1 MAGLDPAIHVPDT
14 ISARAAEAWI
24 TGSSPVMTILKWAN
38 RSMNFDLTEE
48 QRLLRDSVERL
59 LADHY
64 GFDKRRAY
72 LAEPEGWSR
81 GLWAQ
86 YAELGLLGLPFPED
100 YGGFGGGP
108 IEVMLVMAAFGRVL
122 ALEPYLATVV
132 LGGTALR
139 LAGNDEQK
147 SAILP
152 QVAEGGMIL
161 AFAHG
166 ERQAR
171 YDLTDVLTTAKPK
184 GGGWVLDGAK
194 TVVLQGDSA
203 QRLIVSARTSGERD
217 DPNGITLFLVDA
229 AANGVARRSYPMRD
243 GTQAAEISLSGVEVG
258 EEEVLGEV
266 GAAFPV
272 IERVV
277 EAGIAAT
284 AAEAVGAME
293 AMQAMTLE
301 YLKTRT
307 QFGRPIGQNQVLQ
320 HCATEMLMELER
332 GRSMAM
338 LAAMMVEEPDA
349 AERAHN
355 IAMSKVGVGQASK
368 FVSQNAIQLH
378 GGIGMTEE
386 YAVGHYFRR
395 CMVIE
400 HTFGDTAHH
409 LSCLAEQVR

>member
-1 MAGLDPAIHVPDT
+1 MD
-14 ISARAAEAWI
+14 
-24 TGSSPVMTILKWAN
+24 
-38 RSMNFDLTEE
+38 FDLTEE

-64 GFDKRRAY
+64 GFDRRRSY
-72 LAEPEGWSR
+72 LAEPNGWSR
-81 GLWAQ
+81 ALWSQ
-86 YAELGLLGLPFPED
+86 YAELGLLGLPFAES

-108 IEVMLVMAAFGRVL
+108 IEVMLVMEALGRVL
-122 ALEPYLATVV
+122 ALEPYLATIV
-132 LGGTALR
+132 LAGTALR
-139 LAGNDEQK
+139 LAGSEAQK
-147 SAILP
+147 SRILP
-152 QVAEGGMIL
+152 QIAKGQMIL

-184 GGGWVLDGAK
+184 GSGWLLDGAK
-194 TVVLQGDSA
+194 SVVLHGA
-203 QRLIVSARTSGERD
+203 NAGRLVVSARTSGERD
-217 DPNGITLFLVDA
+217 DPEGITLFLLDA

-243 GTQAAEISLSGVEVG
+243 GTRAAEISLSDVEVG
-258 EEEVLGEV
+258 GEDVLGEV
-266 GAAFPV
+266 GKAFPV

-301 YLKTRT
+301 YLKTRQ
-307 QFGRPIGQNQVLQ
+307 QFGRAIGENQVLQ
-320 HCATEMLMELER
+320 HRAAEMLMELER
-332 GRSMAM
+332 GRSLAM
-338 LAAMMVEEPDA
+338 LATMMVEEPDT

-355 IAMSKVGVGQASK
+355 IAMAKVGVGQASK

-400 HTFGDTAHH
+400 HLFGDTAHH
-409 LSCLAEQVR
+409 LSRLADQVE

>member
-1 MAGLDPAIHVPDT
+1 MD
-14 ISARAAEAWI
+14 
-24 TGSSPVMTILKWAN
+24 
-38 RSMNFDLTEE
+38 FDLTEE

-64 GFDKRRAY
+64 GFDKRRSY
-72 LAEPEGWSR
+72 LAQPEGWSR

-100 YGGFGGGP
+100 CGGFGGGP
-108 IEVMLVMAAFGRVL
+108 IEVMLVMEAFGRVL

-132 LGGTALR
+132 LGGTAMR
-139 LAGNDEQK
+139 LAGGEGQK
-147 SAILP
+147 ASMLP
-152 QVAEGGMIL
+152 QIAEGALIL

-166 ERQAR
+166 ERQSR

-184 GGGWVLDGAK
+184 GSGWVLDGAK
-194 TVVLQGDSA
+194 SVVLHGDSA
-203 QRLIVSARTSGERD
+203 QRLILSARNSGERD
-217 DPNGITLFLVDA
+217 DPDGITLFLVNA
-229 AANGVARRSYPMRD
+229 ASNGVARRAYPMRD
-243 GTQAAEISLSGVEVG
+243 GTRAAEISLSGVEVG
-258 EEEVLGEV
+258 EEDVLGEV
-266 GAAFPV
+266 GAGFPV

-293 AMQAMTLE
+293 TMQAMTLE
-301 YLKTRT
+301 YLKTRQ
-307 QFGRPIGQNQVLQ
+307 QFGRPIGDNQALQ
-320 HCATEMLMELER
+320 HRATEMLMELER

-338 LAAMMVEEPDA
+338 LAAMMVEEPDP
-349 AERAHN
+349 AERARN
-355 IAMSKVGVGQASK
+355 IAMAKVGVGQASK

-409 LSCLAEQVR
+409 LSRLAEQVR

>member
-1 MAGLDPAIHVPDT
+1 MD
-14 ISARAAEAWI
+14 
-24 TGSSPVMTILKWAN
+24 
-38 RSMNFDLTEE
+38 FDLTEE

-64 GFDKRRAY
+64 GFDRRRSY
-72 LAEPEGWSR
+72 LAEPNGWSR
-81 GLWAQ
+81 ALWSQ
-86 YAELGLLGLPFPED
+86 YAELGLLGLPFAES

-108 IEVMLVMAAFGRVL
+108 IEVMLVMEALGRVL

-132 LGGTALR
+132 LTGTALR
-139 LAGNDEQK
+139 LAGSEAQK
-147 SAILP
+147 SRILP
-152 QVAEGGMIL
+152 QIAEGQMIL

-184 GGGWVLDGAK
+184 GSGWLLDGAK
-194 TVVLQGDSA
+194 SVVLHGADA
-203 QRLIVSARTSGERD
+203 GRLVVSARTSGERD
-217 DPNGITLFLVDA
+217 DPEGITLFLVDP

-243 GTQAAEISLSGVEVG
+243 GTRAAEISLSDVEVG
-258 EEEVLGEV
+258 SEDVLGEV
-266 GAAFPV
+266 GKGLPV
-272 IERVV
+272 IDRVV

-301 YLKTRT
+301 YLKTRQ
-307 QFGRPIGQNQVLQ
+307 QFGRPIGENQVLQ
-320 HCATEMLMELER
+320 HRAAEMLMELER

-355 IAMSKVGVGQASK
+355 IAMVKVGVGQASK
-368 FVSQNAIQLH
+368 FVSQNAVQLH

-400 HTFGDTAHH
+400 HLFGDTAHH
-409 LSCLAEQVR
+409 LSRLADQVE

>member
-1 MAGLDPAIHVPDT
+1 MD
-14 ISARAAEAWI
+14 
-24 TGSSPVMTILKWAN
+24 
-38 RSMNFDLTEE
+38 FDLTEE

-64 GFDKRRAY
+64 GFAKRRAY
-72 LAEPEGWSR
+72 LAEPDGWSR
-81 GLWAQ
+81 SLWSQ
-86 YAELGLLGLPFPED
+86 YAELGLLGLPFAESH
-100 YGGFGGGP
+100 GGFGGGP
-108 IEVMLVMAAFGRVL
+108 IEVMLVMEAFGRVL

-132 LGGTALR
+132 LCGTALR
-139 LAGNDEQK
+139 LAGSEAQK
-147 SAILP
+147 SAMLP
-152 QVAEGGMIL
+152 QIAEGRMIL

-171 YDLTDVLTTAKPK
+171 YDLTDVLTSARRQDR
-184 GGGWVLDGAK
+184 GWVLDGAK
-194 TVVLQGDSA
+194 SVVLHGDNA
-203 QRLIVSARTSGERD
+203 QRLVVSARTAGDRD
-217 DPNGITLFLVDA
+217 DADGISLFLVDT

-243 GTQAAEISLSGVEVG
+243 GTRAAEISLSEVG
-258 EEEVLGEV
+258 VGEQDVLGEI

-293 AMQAMTLE
+293 TMQAMTLE
-301 YLKTRT
+301 YLKTRQ
-307 QFGRPIGQNQVLQ
+307 QFGRPIGDNQALQ
-320 HCATEMLMELER
+320 HRAAEMLMALEQ

-355 IAMSKVGVGQASK
+355 IAMAKVGVGQASK

-400 HTFGDTAHH
+400 HLFGDIAHH
-409 LSCLAEQVR
+409 LSRLADQVE